1 MKKFTQGKQIHA
13 QRPQQNKVGNKFKV
27 NNKNTRM
34 TSLTP
39 FRCLYFMMSL
49 HISHVIVESVVNFE
63 QENVC
68 QGPMLRI
75 SIYPRAERGHSST
88 VFIFNFQHISYIV
101 LVLLLLILS
110 TYLIAGFDIIYSFLE
125 RVSTKWNAH
134 PIASSSKQDIF
145 IINFNAKSNANF
157 FISFVL

>member
-39 FRCLYFMMSL
+39 FRCLYFMMPL
-49 HISHVIVESVVNFE
+49 HISHVIVDSVVNFE

-75 SIYPRAERGHSST
+75 SIYPRAELGHSST
-88 VFIFNFQHISYIV
+88 VFIFNFQHISYLV

-110 TYLIAGFDIIYSFLE
+110 MYLIAGFDIIYSFLE
-125 RVSTKWNAH
+125 KIFTKWNAH
-134 PIASSSKQDIF
+134 PIASFKTRYIYY
-145 IINFNAKSNANF
+145 K
-157 FISFVL
+157 L

>member
-1 MKKFTQGKQIHA
+1 M
-13 QRPQQNKVGNKFKV
+13 FKV
-27 NNKNTRM
+27 NDKNTRM

-39 FRCLYFMMSL
+39 FRCLYFLMSL
-49 HISHVIVESVVNFE
+49 HISHVIVESIVNFE

-88 VFIFNFQHISYIV
+88 VFIFNFQHISYLV
-101 LVLLLLILS
+101 LVLLLFILS
-110 TYLIAGFDIIYSFLE
+110 LYLIAGFDIIYSFLE
-125 RVSTKWNAH
+125 RISTKWNAH

-145 IINFNAKSNANF
+145 IINFNAKCNANF
-157 FISFVL
+157 FISFSL